1 MRPLF
6 FSFSRVCCLPGLL
19 LSVVLSSCTFL
30 PSSGP
35 SLYRVKKHASK
46 QHSNGDYVLIPVT
59 QRVLDVLSGNGS
71 QAEVQRDPRLSPQ
84 SLSIRRLFR
93 QGTPELL
100 GGKPSDLIVQGDVVK
115 VTIFDSG
122 GSLFATPIMPNGM
135 TQTGAIPHELPP
147 QIVDNSGEIMVP
159 YAGRI
164 MARGRSAGQVQDEIQ
179 SKLKGKTVD
188 PQVVVTVAERKGGDC
203 VTILGDVKAPS
214 RVQISLAG
222 TRLLDAIA
230 QAGGSTGKEYETM
243 VSVNRGGTTR
253 ATLLSEIFDTP
264 SKNIFLQ
271 FGDSIVMRVRGQ
283 NFLSFG
289 ANGRVAEIP
298 FDDDH
303 LTMAKAMGK
312 MNGLDDNAADP
323 SSVLLY
329 RMEPRGK
336 IEEMGGKPAG
346 DGDVSPVI
354 YRLDL
359 TKPDG
364 FFLARNFVM
373 RDHDILYTTPAGSV
387 GVNKFMRLLG
397 SLFTPVSQASGA
409 TLTAGAAAGALGG
422 F

>member
-1 MRPLF
+1 M
-6 FSFSRVCCLPGLL
+6 
-19 LSVVLSSCTFL
+19 
-30 PSSGP
+30 
-35 SLYRVKKHASK
+35 YRVQKHASK
-46 QHSNGDYVLIPVT
+46 QHFSGDYVLLPVT

-71 QAEVQRDPRLSPQ
+71 QAEVQRDPRLSPH
-84 SLSIRRLFR
+84 SISIRRLFR

-135 TQTGAIPHELPP
+135 TQTGAISHELPP

-164 MARGRSAGQVQDEIQ
+164 MTRGRSSGQIQNEIQ

-188 PQVVVTVAERKGGDC
+188 PQVVVTIAERKGGDC
-203 VTILGDVKAPS
+203 VTILGDVKTPS

-253 ATLLSEIFDTP
+253 TALLSEIFDTP

-289 ANGRVAEIP
+289 ANGHVAEIP

-312 MNGLDDNAADP
+312 MNGLNDNAADP
-323 SSVLLY
+323 SSLLLY

-373 RDHDILYTTPAGSV
+373 RDHDILYTTAAGSV

>member
-1 MRPLF
+1 
-6 FSFSRVCCLPGLL
+6 
-19 LSVVLSSCTFL
+19 
-30 PSSGP
+30 
-35 SLYRVKKHASK
+35 
-46 QHSNGDYVLIPVT
+46 
-59 QRVLDVLSGNGS
+59 
-71 QAEVQRDPRLSPQ
+71 
-84 SLSIRRLFR
+84 
-93 QGTPELL
+93 
-100 GGKPSDLIVQGDVVK
+100 
-115 VTIFDSG
+115 
-122 GSLFATPIMPNGM
+122 M

-164 MARGRSAGQVQDEIQ
+164 MSRGRSAGQVQDEIQ

-188 PQVVVTVAERKGGDC
+188 PQVVVTIAERKGGDC

-230 QAGGSTGKEYETM
+230 QAGGSTGKEYETV

-253 ATLLSEIFDTP
+253 TALMSEIFDTP

-271 FGDSIVMRVRGQ
+271 FGDNIILRVRGQ

-289 ANGRVAEIP
+289 ANGHVAEVP

-303 LTMAKAMGK
+303 LTMAKAMAKIG
-312 MNGLDDNAADP
+312 GLNDDAANP
-323 SSVLLY
+323 SAVLLY
-329 RMEPRGK
+329 RMEPREKIVQMSGK
-336 IEEMGGKPAG
+336 STGS
-346 DGDVSPVI
+346 GDVCPVV

-364 FFLARNFVM
+364 FFLARNFTM
-373 RDHDILYTTPAGSV
+373 RDHDILYTTSAGSV

-397 SLFTPVSQASGA
+397 SLFTPVTQAG
-409 TLTAGAAAGALGG
+409 GAAATAVATAGSL
-422 F
+422 

>member
-1 MRPLF
+1 MRSF
-6 FSFSRVCCLPGLL
+6 FLSFSAGRYFLVVLI
-19 LSVVLSSCTFL
+19 SVVFSSCTFL

-35 SLYRVKKHASK
+35 SLNRVKKHANRD
-46 QHSNGDYVLIPVT
+46 HFTGEYALIPVT
-59 QRVLDVLSGNGS
+59 PKVLDVLSGNDR
-71 QAEVQRDPRLSPQ
+71 QAEVPQNSRLSPQ

-135 TQTGAIPHELPP
+135 TQTGAIPHDLPP

-164 MARGRSAGQVQDEIQ
+164 MARGKSVGQVQDEIQ

-188 PQVVVTVAERKGGDC
+188 PQVVVTIDERKGGDC
-203 VTILGDVKAPS
+203 VTILGDVKSPS
-214 RVQISLAG
+214 RVEISLAG

-230 QAGGSTGKEYETM
+230 QAGGSTGKEYETV

-253 ATLLSEIFDTP
+253 TALLSEIFDTP
-264 SKNIFLQ
+264 AKNIFLQ
-271 FGDSIVMRVRGQ
+271 FGDSIILRVRGQ

-289 ANGRVAEIP
+289 ANGRVAEVP

-303 LTMAKAMGK
+303 LTMAKAMAKIG
-312 MNGLDDNAADP
+312 GLNDDAANP
-323 SSVLLY
+323 SAVLLY

-336 IEEMGGKPAG
+336 IAQMGGKPTGSG
-346 DGDVSPVI
+346 DICPVV

-359 TKPDG
+359 TKADG
-364 FFLARNFVM
+364 FFLARNFIM
-373 RDHDILYTTPAGSV
+373 RDHDILYTTSAGSV

-397 SLFTPVSQASGA
+397 SLFTPVSQAGGA
-409 TLTAGAAAGALGG
+409 TATAAAAAVSL
-422 F
+422 

>member
-1 MRPLF
+1 MRFSSGFHLLF
-6 FSFSRVCCLPGLL
+6 FAGVTSLA
-19 LSVVLSSCTFL
+19 LSSCTFL

-35 SLYRVKKHASK
+35 SFHRVKKHANTDHFS
-46 QHSNGDYVLIPVT
+46 GEYALIQLTP
-59 QRVLDVLSGNGS
+59 RVLDILSGDGRQDDVSRDSRLNS
-71 QAEVQRDPRLSPQ
+71 Q
-84 SLSIRRLFR
+84 SIAMRRLFR

-135 TQTGAIPHELPP
+135 SQTGAIPHELPP

-164 MARGRSAGQVQDEIQ
+164 MARGKSVGQVQEDIQ
-179 SKLKGKTVD
+179 TKLKGKTVD
-188 PQVVVTVAERKGGDC
+188 PQVVVSIDERKGDDC
-203 VTILGDVKAPS
+203 VTILGDVKSPS
-214 RVQISLAG
+214 RVEISLAG

-230 QAGGSTGKEYETM
+230 QAGGSTGKEYETI

-253 ATLLSEIFDTP
+253 TALLSEIFDTP

-271 FGDSIVMRVRGQ
+271 FGDSIIIRVRGQ

-289 ANGRVAEIP
+289 ANGRVAEVP

-303 LTMAKAMGK
+303 LTMAKALAKIG
-312 MNGLDDNAADP
+312 GLNDDAADP
-323 SSVLLY
+323 SAVLLY
-329 RMEPRGK
+329 RMEPRER
-336 IEEMGGKPAG
+336 IEQMGGKPCG
-346 DGDVSPVI
+346 SGDVSPVI

-359 TKPDG
+359 TKADG
-364 FFLARNFVM
+364 FFLARNFIM
-373 RDHDILYTTPAGSV
+373 RDHDILYTTSAGSV

-397 SLFTPVSQASGA
+397 SLFTPVSQAG
-409 TLTAGAAAGALGG
+409 GAAATAAATAISL
-422 F
+422 

>member
-1 MRPLF
+1 MKLF
-6 FSFSRVCCLPGLL
+6 NKTTPSFLRVIPTAL
-19 LSVVLSSCTFL
+19 LSFLLASCTFL

-46 QHSNGDYVLIPVT
+46 EHSSGQYSLIAVT
-59 QRVLDVLSGNGS
+59 PKVLDVLSGNVQ
-71 QAEVQRDPRLSPQ
+71 QADNPRDTRLTPQ
-84 SLSIRRLFR
+84 SLSIRKLFR

-135 TQTGAIPHELPP
+135 TQAGAIQHELPP
-147 QIVDNSGEIMVP
+147 QIIDNSGEIMVP
-159 YAGRI
+159 YAGQI
-164 MARGRSAGQVQDEIQ
+164 MARGKSVGQVQNEIQ

-188 PQVVVTVAERKGGDC
+188 PQVVVTIAERKGGDC
-203 VTILGDVKAPS
+203 VTILGDVKSPS

-230 QAGGSTGKEYETM
+230 QAGGSTGKEYETV
-243 VSVNRGGTTR
+243 VSVNRGGATR
-253 ATLLSEIFDTP
+253 TALMSEIFDTP

-271 FGDSIVMRVRGQ
+271 FGDSIILRVRGQ

-289 ANGRVAEIP
+289 ANGQVAEVP
-298 FDDDH
+298 FNDDH

-312 MNGLDDNAADP
+312 IGGLDDSLADP
-323 SSVLLY
+323 SAVLLY
-329 RMEPRGK
+329 RLEPREK
-336 IEEMGGKPAG
+336 IQQMGGKPTAS
-346 DGDVSPVI
+346 GDVCPVV

-364 FFLARNFVM
+364 FFLARNFTM
-373 RDHDILYTTPAGSV
+373 RDHDILYTTSAGSV

-397 SLFTPVSQASGA
+397 SLFTPVSQAG
-409 TLTAGAAAGALGG
+409 GAAATAVATSGAL
-422 F
+422 